1 MILDSSAVIAVLRQE
16 DVHEEIRACLDE
28 AVAISIGAPTLFEVR
43 MVAFARW
50 GREGEGLAHGFFDD
64 WKVGVIPFDERHVA
78 LALSAFTRYGKGR
91 HPAALDYGD
100 CMTYATARLAEMPL
114 LFTGRDFARTDLAP
128 ALPV

>member
-1 MILDSSAVIAVLRQE
+1 LRRE

-28 AVAISIGAPTLFEVR
+28 AAAVSIGAPTLFEVR
-43 MVAFARW
+43 MVAVARW
-50 GREGEGLAHGFFDD
+50 GREGEGLARGFFDD
-64 WKVGVIPFDERHVA
+64 REVGVIPFDERHAA

-114 LFTGRDFARTDLAP
+114 LFTGGDFARTDLAS